1 MTELI
6 PENENE
12 MFRVSLE
19 KSDDEKTTELYEG
32 PLDLLLSLIIKHKI
46 NIFDI
51 PIAQIAEQYMDYLHK
66 MEELDMDIAAEFLV
80 MASELMLIKSRML
93 LPREDDA
100 PDPRKEL
107 VDALLL
113 YQRAKNTAE
122 FLRTQSALYF
132 DRFTK
137 DPDEASPI
145 YTKRHDADLLK
156 EAILLLEERLN
167 AKPPEPVALFE
178 KIQNER
184 NYTVEEKTDF
194 INATLKYCGKAS
206 FLSLFDG
213 CGSRNEIIATFLALL
228 EMIKEGAVLMARSA
242 SGSITV
248 ELAASDD
255 MK

>member
-1 MTELI
+1 MSELI

-19 KSDDEKTTELYEG
+19 KSDEEKTTELYEG

-51 PIAQIAEQYMDYLHK
+51 PIAQIADQYMEYLHQ
-66 MEELDMDIAAEFLV
+66 MEELDMDIASEYIV

-93 LPREDDA
+93 LPKEDDA

-122 FLRTQSALYF
+122 FLKTQSALYF

-145 YTKRHDADLLK
+145 YTRKHDPGLLR
-156 EAILLLEERLN
+156 EAIQLLEERLS

-178 KIQNER
+178 KIQYER
-184 NYTVEEKTDF
+184 NYTVEEKREF
-194 INATLKYCGKAS
+194 LNATLKYCGRAT

-228 EMIKEGAVLMARSA
+228 DMLKEGKAVMARSA
-242 SGSITV
+242 TGTITV
-248 ELAASDD
+248 ELSHTTEQ
-255 MK
+255 